1 MALTQ
6 FQLVALVAVVA
17 ALVLAVGVL
26 SWRERRKARGQPPD
40 TAAVADAPAVP
51 AAAAPQADT
60 PPPPAPLPAQAPAAA
75 PATLAPTAAAKPLL
89 PDPAPVIAQ
98 LYALAFDDDSI
109 DDPAVRTAHAE
120 VVRGTVQTLLNI
132 EDRPEYAPRR
142 PQLLPQLMRELD
154 NDEASLRSLAQLV
167 GRDPT
172 LAGNVL
178 RTVNSPL
185 YRPGSQPVES
195 IERAVSLVGTT
206 GLRSMVAAALLQP
219 ELVGGPG
226 AFGRFPEIVWD
237 HTLHSALAAA
247 SHAVLVEDTDPFA
260 AELLGMLM
268 GLGAIIIVRVVR
280 DQYALRPQLLPSASV
295 ATAVLESWTSPTARH
310 IAKSWE
316 LSDRMALALH
326 EQLLDKTARHL
337 SPLGRSLRFGRVAG
351 AAALLVRHN
360 RLDPDAGRAL
370 LGDVADPQLDSIWRK
385 LVRDRRHG

>member
-1 MALTQ
+1 MGLTQ
-6 FQLVALVAVVA
+6 LQLAILVILVAAFGV
-17 ALVLAVGVL
+17 AVGVL
-26 SWRERRKARGQPPD
+26 SWRERRKARR
-40 TAAVADAPAVP
+40 AS
-51 AAAAPQADT
+51 AAAP
-60 PPPPAPLPAQAPAAA
+60 PAAPAAT
-75 PATLAPTAAAKPLL
+75 ATAISATPDVAAGTATAAAIADSPPSRAARPLL
-89 PDPAPVIAQ
+89 PDPGPVIAQ
-98 LYALAFDDDSI
+98 LYALAFDDDPI
-109 DDPAVRTAHAE
+109 DDPAVRTAHAD

-154 NDEASLRSLAQLV
+154 NDETSLRSLAQLV

-185 YRPGSQPVES
+185 YRPGSEPIES

-219 ELVGGPG
+219 ELVGGKG
-226 AFGRFPEIVWD
+226 AFARFPETVWD

-247 SHAVLVEDTDPFA
+247 SHAMLIEDTDPFA

-268 GLGAIIIVRVVR
+268 GLGSIIIVRVVR

-310 IAKSWE
+310 IAKSWD

-360 RLDPDAGRAL
+360 RINTDAGRAL
-370 LGDVADPQLDSIWRK
+370 LGDTADPQLDAIWRK

>member
-6 FQLVALVAVVA
+6 LQLALLALLVA
-17 ALVLAVGVL
+17 ALGIAVGVL
-26 SWRERRKARGQPPD
+26 SWRERRKAAR
-40 TAAVADAPAVP
+40 
-51 AAAAPQADT
+51 T
-60 PPPPAPLPAQAPAAA
+60 PPPATAAANTTATPADGSDAQSAPAPAAA
-75 PATLAPTAAAKPLL
+75 PATAADSPPPRAPRPLL
-89 PDPAPVIAQ
+89 PDPGPVIAQ
-98 LYALAFDDDSI
+98 LYALAFDDDPI

-120 VVRGTVQTLLNI
+120 VVRSAVQTLLNI

-185 YRPGSQPVES
+185 YRPGSEPIES

-219 ELVGGPG
+219 ELVGGKG
-226 AFGRFPEIVWD
+226 AFARFPETVWD

-268 GLGAIIIVRVVR
+268 GLGSIIIVRVVR
-280 DQYALRPQLLPSASV
+280 DEYALRPQLVPSASV

-370 LGDVADPQLDSIWRK
+370 LGDAADPQLDAIWRK